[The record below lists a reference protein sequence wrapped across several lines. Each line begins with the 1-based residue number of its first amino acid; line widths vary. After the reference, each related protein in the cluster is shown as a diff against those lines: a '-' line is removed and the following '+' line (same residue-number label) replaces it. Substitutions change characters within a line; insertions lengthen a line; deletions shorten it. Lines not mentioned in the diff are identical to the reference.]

1 MGNAWEHASNL
12 RCIARNF
19 HLFSPLSSFIGIVVG
34 TVQSCSDFE
43 VALEGWLHHAYLK
56 GEIMSYEVLAQ
67 KWRPRLFEEVVG
79 QTHIIQTL
87 KNQILSDRVGHA
99 YLFWG
104 PRGTGKTTVAR
115 ILAKAVN
122 CPNRHQETDSQLE
135 VTAEPCNQC
144 HLCAEITQG
153 RSFDVIEMDAASN
166 RGIDPIRELRENVKL
181 APASNLYK
189 IYIIDEAHMLTQEA
203 FNALLKTLEEPPPHV
218 IFILATTEH
227 HKIPKTIISRCQDFD
242 FRYMEIGLIA
252 DRLRSICTAEDI
264 HIDDEGLASIAEQS
278 EGCLRDAENLLERLI
293 ASVGKTLD
301 AEEIN
306 QILGFGSSHL
316 INELVRTILECK
328 LSESI
333 QTLASL
339 AKQGV
344 DLPQCSHQ
352 LITYFRQLRILAINS
367 NLENLIQG
375 SRSELKRMQEQAN
388 QTTTERLSRIIKILT
403 KTHSEIKR
411 HGYAQ
416 VHLESALIDM
426 CSIQVGIQ
434 LGEIAGR
441 LSEIEDKIDR
451 HSALQN
457 QAFSSPPE
465 IDAQSAAN
473 PTNSHTPVFE
483 RSASP
488 SPLGTD
494 TDLVHQ
500 TTHQNEKIQS
510 GTNLKSNLS
519 HDYTLLRDSKQLEK
533 VWEQVLQTLRA
544 ENMALYTYLKSTA
557 PLPNQDNNGPAPDVV
572 PKLKIACNSA
582 LASESIIS
590 EDEKTLVAQI
600 LGNLIGHPVQIEF
613 VASNTPPSMNPMTTP
628 KTTHKTASMMFQ
640 SEVERDAQIAPT
652 LNLFEAKILKIEP
665 K

>member
-1 MGNAWEHASNL
+1 
-12 RCIARNF
+12 
-19 HLFSPLSSFIGIVVG
+19 
-34 TVQSCSDFE
+34 
-43 VALEGWLHHAYLK
+43 
-56 GEIMSYEVLAQ
+56 MSYEVLAQ
-67 KWRPRLFEEVVG
+67 KWRPRLFEDVVG

-122 CPNRHQETDSQLE
+122 CPNRNQETESVQE

-144 HLCAEITQG
+144 QFCVEISQG

-242 FRYMEIGLIA
+242 FRYMELDLIA

-264 HIDDEGLASIAEQS
+264 LIDDEGLSSIAEQS

-301 AEEIN
+301 GEKIN
-306 QILGFGSSHL
+306 QVLGFGSIHL
-316 INELVRTILECK
+316 INELVRAILECK
-328 LSESI
+328 LSESL

-344 DLPQCSHQ
+344 DLPQCLHQ
-352 LITYFRQLRILAINS
+352 LITYFSQLRILAINS

-375 SRSELKRMQEQAN
+375 SRSELKRMQEQADR
-388 QTTTERLSRIIKILT
+388 TTTERLSRIVKILT
-403 KTHSEIKR
+403 RTNSEIKR

-426 CSIQVGIQ
+426 CSIQEGIQ
-434 LGEIAGR
+434 LGEIVGR
-441 LSEIEDKIDR
+441 LSEIENKIDR
-451 HSALQN
+451 HSVVQN
-457 QAFSSPPE
+457 QSFPSPPQIDSQSDADRTNPQSSVSERSSSPLSLE
-465 IDAQSAAN
+465 A
-473 PTNSHTPVFE
+473 
-483 RSASP
+483 
-488 SPLGTD
+488 D
-494 TDLVHQ
+494 TDLVPQSAH
-500 TTHQNEKIQS
+500 HHGKIQPD
-510 GTNLKSNLS
+510 TNFKSSPS

-544 ENMALYTYLKSTA
+544 ENMALYAYLKSTA
-557 PLPNQDNNGPAPDVV
+557 PLPNQENNGPAPDAV
-572 PKLKIACNSA
+572 PKLKIACHSA
-582 LASESIIS
+582 LASGSIIS
-590 EDEKTLVAQI
+590 EEEKTLVVQ
-600 LGNLIGHPVQIEF
+600 LLRNLIGYPVQIEF
-613 VASNTPPSMNPMTTP
+613 VASSTSADMNPMTTS
-628 KTTHKTASMMFQ
+628 KTTQKTASMMFQ
-640 SEVERDAQIAPT
+640 SEVERDAQLAPT

>member
-1 MGNAWEHASNL
+1 
-12 RCIARNF
+12 
-19 HLFSPLSSFIGIVVG
+19 
-34 TVQSCSDFE
+34 
-43 VALEGWLHHAYLK
+43 
-56 GEIMSYEVLAQ
+56 MSYEVLAQ
-67 KWRPRLFEEVVG
+67 KWRPRLFKEVVG

-122 CPNRHQETDSQLE
+122 CPNRHQEADSRQE

-144 HLCAEITQG
+144 HHCAEIAQG

-252 DRLRSICTAEDI
+252 DRLHSICTAEDI
-264 HIDDEGLASIAEQS
+264 LVDDEGLASIAEQS

-339 AKQGV
+339 STQGV
-344 DLPQCSHQ
+344 DLPQCLHQ
-352 LITYFRQLRILAINS
+352 LITYFRQLRLLAINS
-367 NLENLIQG
+367 NLENLIQS
-375 SRSELKRMQEQAN
+375 SRSELERMREQAN
-388 QTTTERLSRIIKILT
+388 QTSTERLSRIIKILT

-416 VHLESALIDM
+416 VQLESALIDM

-441 LSEIEDKIDR
+441 LSEIEDKIGR
-451 HSALQN
+451 HSAPQN
-457 QAFSSPPE
+457 QAHPSPPKV
-465 IDAQSAAN
+465 DAQSAAGAA
-473 PTNSHTPVFE
+473 NSHTPVLE

-488 SPLGTD
+488 SPMETD
-494 TDLVHQ
+494 THLVHQ
-500 TTHQNEKIQS
+500 SNHQNES
-510 GTNLKSNLS
+510 FPSDANLKSNLS
-519 HDYTLLRDSKQLEK
+519 HDNTLLRDSTQLES
-533 VWEQVLQTLRA
+533 VWQQVLQTLRA
-544 ENMALYTYLKSTA
+544 ENMALYAYLKATA
-557 PLPNQDNNGPAPDVV
+557 PLPNQENNGPAPDAV
-572 PKLKIACNSA
+572 PTLKIACNSA
-582 LASESIIS
+582 LASGSIIS
-590 EDEKTLVAQI
+590 EDEKTLVVQI
-600 LGNLIGHPVQIEF
+600 LRNLIGHPVQIEF
-613 VASNTPPSMNPMTTP
+613 VASSTFPDMNPTAAT
-628 KTTHKTASMMFQ
+628 KNTHKPSSMMFQ
-640 SEVERDAQIAPT
+640 SEVERDAQLAPT